1 MDVGEIISAV
11 GMIFGFVFQA
21 AVLLVGLV
29 LAWGRIKGTIDGL
42 TGSIERLT
50 RSVDNLDTK
59 LDEHSER
66 LARLEARS

>member
-1 MDVGEIISAV
+1 MHLGEIISV
-11 GMIFGFVFQA
+11 TGMVLGFTFQA
-21 AVLLVGLV
+21 AVLLVGGA
-29 LAWGRIKGTIDGL
+29 LAWGRVKGTIDGL